1 MNMLRSDK
9 HQIYGT
15 KVNKTSLSPLD
26 TNRFIKKDGVET
38 FAFGHFEI

>member
-9 HQIYGT
+9 HQIYGI

-26 TNRFIKKDGVET
+26 TKRFIKEDGVKI